1 MEDVMRRISLI
12 ALLTLV
18 LATVVT
24 AFHFQGEQQA
34 FSQFQ
39 GKTSSFSPRTTSAST
54 AYIYYVLKQSS
65 GFVLARAAQGSSGQ
79 PLGTPQIVAR
89 FDNGFGLVESD
100 SVFTLQCS
108 PDGRYLAID
117 GARDHGEQVWMFDTH
132 SMTLNLTPAN
142 VLGNF
147 LHWVPGR
154 NGHTFLY
161 RPMLPL
167 GPSAPFDGNT
177 WNPGLWVVDAAS
189 GTHQNIDIRVPSALL
204 VDAVASP
211 DGTRM
216 IYSTTPGLGMG
227 SDTWQMNSDGS
238 RITHLFSTP
247 TGAQSIA
254 ALFSWSPD
262 GNTIAYEHLSD
273 SPTPFLSAGLWIMNG
288 AGGQQRHLADADGG
302 HGYPLAW
309 SPDSR
314 KIAFIVRT
322 NTGNSLANTQAQ
334 ALHSAIAVVDVSTNQ
349 SWVVASTAQTGAQLN
364 DHPLW
369 SADSANITFTASNP
383 VNRVLGGTPRY
394 WSVRAVSPQLG
405 PAATPLTPALSGV
418 MAVG

>member
-1 MEDVMRRISLI
+1 MWRDRMEDVMRRISLF

-18 LATVVT
+18 LATVVA

-34 FSQFQ
+34 FCKLER
-39 GKTSSFSPRTTSAST
+39 KTSSFYGRTTSASRS
-54 AYIYYVLKQSS
+54 YIYYVFKQSS
-65 GFVLARAAQGSSGQ
+65 GFVLARGAQGSSGQ
-79 PLGTPQIVAR
+79 PLGCPQIVAR

-100 SVFTLQCS
+100 SVFTLQRS

-117 GARDHGEQVWMFDTH
+117 GTRDHGEQVWMFDTR

-167 GPSAPFDGNT
+167 VPSAPFDGNT

-262 GNTIAYEHLSD
+262 GKTIASEQLSD
-273 SPTPFLSAGLWIMNG
+273 SPTPFLRAGLGIMNR
-288 AGGQQRHLADADGG
+288 ARGQH
-302 HGYPLAW
+302 
-309 SPDSR
+309 
-314 KIAFIVRT
+314 
-322 NTGNSLANTQAQ
+322 
-334 ALHSAIAVVDVSTNQ
+334 
-349 SWVVASTAQTGAQLN
+349 
-364 DHPLW
+364 DHM
-369 SADSANITFTASNP
+369 D
-383 VNRVLGGTPRY
+383 
-394 WSVRAVSPQLG
+394 
-405 PAATPLTPALSGV
+405 
-418 MAVG
+418 

>member
-1 MEDVMRRISLI
+1 MEDVMRRMSLI
-12 ALLTLV
+12 ALFTLV
-18 LATVVT
+18 LASVVA

-39 GKTSSFSPRTTSAST
+39 KKTSSFSPRTTSAST
-54 AYIYYVLKQSS
+54 AYIYYILKQSS

-79 PLGTPQIVAR
+79 PLSTPQSVAS

-100 SVFTLQCS
+100 SVVTLQLS

-117 GARDHGEQVWMFDTH
+117 GTRDHGEQVWMFDTG

-189 GTHQNIDIRVPSALL
+189 GTHQNIDIQVPSAFL

-211 DGTRM
+211 DGK
-216 IYSTTPGLGMG
+216 
-227 SDTWQMNSDGS
+227 
-238 RITHLFSTP
+238 
-247 TGAQSIA
+247 
-254 ALFSWSPD
+254 
-262 GNTIAYEHLSD
+262 TIAYEQLSD
-273 SPTPFLSAGLWIMNG
+273 SPTPFLRAGLWIMNG
-288 AGGQQRHLADADGG
+288 AGGQQQHLADADGG

-314 KIAFIVRT
+314 KIAFVVRT

-334 ALHSAIAVVDVSTNQ
+334 ALQSAIAVVDVSTNQ

-383 VNRVLGGTPRY
+383 VNRVLGGTPCY
-394 WSVRAVSPQLG
+394 WSVRAVSPQVG

-418 MAVG
+418 MAILQYP